1 MKVLKPGKKGTDWTI
16 QHACTGWGN
25 GGKGCDALLEVE
37 KKDLRYFKGVSNP
50 GSWGDSDP
58 AVCFK
63 CPVCGVITDLGLNDA
78 PRDKHKL
85 TTWTSAWQN
94 GEVEIND

>member
-1 MKVLKPGKKGTDWTI
+1 MKVLKPGRLGTTWTLE
-16 QHACTGWGN
+16 HTCTGWGN
-25 GGKGCDALLEVE
+25 GGKGCQALLEITLD
-37 KKDLRYFKGVSNP
+37 DLRYFKGADT

-63 CPVCGVITDLGLNDA
+63 CPVCGCITDLGINDT

-85 TTWTSAWQN
+85 TAWTSAWQN
-94 GEVEIND
+94 GVPEK